1 MVKLAKNIKKQ
12 VKKNKEVSYL
22 KKDFQSFR
30 NELLNFANLHYG
42 EKIIDFS
49 DSSLG
54 GLLLDLA
61 SYVGDSMSFYLDHQF
76 NEVFLDTAI
85 ERQNVERLIRNS
97 GVPIRGAAA
106 AVVEVT
112 VTIKVPSTTDS
123 LGQVVPNIAYAP
135 IVKSGS
141 IFSSNSAIEFTL
153 LEDLN
158 FRLRDANGNI
168 AADFKIAETDATDN
182 ISSFFM
188 TLTGT
193 CTSSKTFSENFAIDD
208 RIVPFRTITLSKSD
222 VTEIISVYDSNNDEY
237 YEVESLTQ
245 DTVFKRFENSRDD
258 YELVPERLV
267 LTPAPKRFVAVSS
280 LNSGRTLLRFGSGD
294 ENVFDEDIVPDP
306 SLHAVTLYGDR
317 KTFNKATIDPNS
329 FLTVGTLGI
338 SPRNTTLTVTYRHG
352 GGLNHNVSSGQ
363 ISSVKTLD
371 TRFNTGT
378 PSNIATNIRASL
390 SVTNKSP
397 ASGGENEP
405 TLEELRVSA
414 ILGKNSQSRVVTRE
428 DLMARVYGMPSNLGR
443 VFRASVRDNPNNP
456 LAAQLHIISRNTQRE
471 LVLSSDTLK
480 ENLAIYLSKFRL
492 ISDAID
498 VLDAAIINLS
508 LDYSVSIERS
518 FNPEIVIQSINATL
532 SNYFNIENFQIDQP
546 IVIGE
551 IENLILNTRGIL
563 SITNLTFESRSGIF
577 ENRIYSSD
585 SFSVSRYLD
594 RGLLFPPRGGIFEV
608 KYVNDDIVGRI
619 S

>member
-1 MVKLAKNIKKQ
+1 MAKNIKKQ
-12 VKKNKEVSYL
+12 IKKNKEVSYL

-42 EKIIDFS
+42 DKIIDFS
-49 DSSLG
+49 DASLG
-54 GLLLDLA
+54 GLFLDLA
-61 SYVGDSMSFYLDHQF
+61 AYVGDSMSFYLDHQF

-97 GVPIRGAAA
+97 GVPIRGASA
-106 AVVEVT
+106 AVVEIDIT
-112 VTIKVPSTTDS
+112 LKIPATTDS
-123 LGQVVPNIAYAP
+123 LGQSVPNVAYAP

-141 IFSSNSAIEFTL
+141 VFSSNSAIEFTL
-153 LEDLN
+153 LEDVN
-158 FRLRDANGNI
+158 FRLLDTNGNI
-168 AADFKIAETDATDN
+168 AANYEIAEVDASNN
-182 ISSFFM
+182 ITSFFM
-188 TLTGT
+188 TLTGV
-193 CTSSKTFSENFAIDD
+193 CTSSKTYSENIAIDD
-208 RIVPFRTITLSKSD
+208 RIIPFRTITLSKSD

-245 DTVFKRFENSRDD
+245 DTVFKRFENSREDS
-258 YELVPERLV
+258 ELVPERLV
-267 LTPAPKRFVAVSS
+267 MTPAPKRFVSVSS
-280 LNSGRTLLRFGSGD
+280 INTGRTILRFGSGD
-294 ENVFDEDIVPDP
+294 ENIFDEDIVPDP
-306 SLHAVTLYGDR
+306 SLHAITLYGDR
-317 KTFNKATIDPNS
+317 KTFNKTTIDPNS

-338 SPRNTTLTVTYRHG
+338 SPRNTTLTVTYRYG

-363 ISSVKTLD
+363 ITSIKTLD

-378 PSNIATNIRASL
+378 PSNIAASIRAST
-390 SVTNKSP
+390 SIMNSSP

-456 LAAQLHIISRNTQRE
+456 LAAQLHIVSRNTQRE

-498 VLDAAIINLS
+498 VLDAAIINLA
-508 LDYSVSIERS
+508 LDYSVSVERA

-532 SNYFNIENFQIDQP
+532 LNYFNVENFQIDQP

-551 IENLILNTRGIL
+551 IENLILNTRGVL
-563 SITNLTFESRSGIF
+563 SITNLSFESRSGIY

-585 SFSVSRYLD
+585 NFSVARYID
-594 RGLLFPPRGGIFEV
+594 RGLLFPPRGGIFEL
-608 KYVNDDIVGRI
+608 KYPNDDIVGRI